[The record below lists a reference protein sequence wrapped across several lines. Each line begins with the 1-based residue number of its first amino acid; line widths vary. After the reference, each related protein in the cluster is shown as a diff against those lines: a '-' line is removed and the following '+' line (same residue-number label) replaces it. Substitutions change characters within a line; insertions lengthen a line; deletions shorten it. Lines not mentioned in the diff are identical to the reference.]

1 MFAIVLRPMSAEI
14 RQLPRGRHRL
24 TREQVLASQRGR
36 MLAAVAEAVAAKGFA
51 NISVADVISRA
62 GVSRETFYE
71 QFADKEQCFLEALDA
86 GAGGL
91 LEILQAALSLPAPDP
106 IARME
111 RVLSAYFEA
120 LAAEPDWTKAFLVDA
135 YGAGPRAID
144 RRVELQTRFVEV
156 VAEIVGASGE
166 QERFACEALVAAI
179 SSMVTVRVAAGR
191 FDQLAGLGAPIIELA
206 RAMPVA
212 SSKSALRKRAR
223 R

>member
-1 MFAIVLRPMSAEI
+1 MMRPVSAEI

-36 MLAAVAEAVAAKGFA
+36 MLAAIAQGVAVKGFA
-51 NISVADVISRA
+51 NVTVADVISRA

-71 QFADKEQCFLEALDA
+71 QFADKEECFLAVLEA
-86 GAGGL
+86 GASGL
-91 LEILQAALSLPAPDP
+91 LEILQTSLSPPAADP
-106 IARME
+106 IVRME
-111 RVLSAYFEA
+111 RVLSAYFDAVASEPE
-120 LAAEPDWTKAFLVDA
+120 LARVFLVDA

-156 VAEIVGASGE
+156 VAEVVGASGE

-191 FDQLAGLGAPIIELA
+191 LDQLPELRAAIVELA
-206 RAMPVA
+206 RATVFSGTA
-212 SSKSALRKRAR
+212 TRKRAR

>member
-1 MFAIVLRPMSAEI
+1 MVLRPMSAEI
-14 RQLPRGRHRL
+14 HQLPRGRHRL

-36 MLAAVAEAVAAKGFA
+36 MLGAIAQAVAAKGFA
-51 NISVADVISRA
+51 HVSVADVISRA

-71 QFADKEQCFLEALDA
+71 QFADKEECFLAALDA

-91 LEILQAALSLPAPDP
+91 LEILQTALSLPAADP
-106 IARME
+106 ATRME
-111 RVLSAYFEA
+111 RVLSAYFDA
-120 LAAEPDWTKAFLVDA
+120 LAAEPELAKVFLVDA
-135 YGAGPRAID
+135 YGAGPRAIE

-191 FDQLAGLGAPIIELA
+191 FDQLAGLCAPIIELA

-212 SSKSALRKRAR
+212 SAKGLSRKRAR